1 MENVTSL
8 GVFRLTPAMGRF
20 WGTVSR
26 GDSGDFRV
34 EAHAA
39 LVVLGGS
46 RRIKSTWRWAVLSV
60 GREVLEITTM
70 LIPFISI

>member
-1 MENVTSL
+1 
-8 GVFRLTPAMGRF
+8 MGRF

>member
-1 MENVTSL
+1 MLPWSFSE
-8 GVFRLTPAMGRF
+8 
-20 WGTVSR
+20 
-26 GDSGDFRV
+26 
-34 EAHAA
+34 EA
-39 LVVLGGS
+39 G